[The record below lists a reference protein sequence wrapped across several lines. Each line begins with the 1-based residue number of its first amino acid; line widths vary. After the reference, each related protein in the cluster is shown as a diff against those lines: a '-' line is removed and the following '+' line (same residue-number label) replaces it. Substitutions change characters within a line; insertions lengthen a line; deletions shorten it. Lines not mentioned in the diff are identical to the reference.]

1 MLRNKFRKL
10 VGIIILAVFGL
21 AVYRYAVQT
30 SGNPYVAGAI
40 FSGVKFL
47 LFLALVLWVV
57 YLADRRMKKRE
68 E

>member
-1 MLRNKFRKL
+1 MLRNKFRKF
-10 VGIIILAVFGL
+10 VGILILVVFGV
-21 AVYRYAVQT
+21 AIYRYAQQT
-30 SGNPYVAGAI
+30 SGNPYVSGAI
-40 FSGVKFL
+40 FSGLKFL